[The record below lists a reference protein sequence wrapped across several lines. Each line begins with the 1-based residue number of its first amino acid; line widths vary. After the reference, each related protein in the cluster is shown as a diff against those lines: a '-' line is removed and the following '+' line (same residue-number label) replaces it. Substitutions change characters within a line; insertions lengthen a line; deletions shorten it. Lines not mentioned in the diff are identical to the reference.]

1 MSTHEIANQLESILS
16 KDDNDNFIYD
26 FLLAYGIS
34 KSVVTLLKKGTHN
47 RSKRDNEL
55 LYAKKILFRV
65 EDSDNLYN

>member
-1 MSTHEIANQLESILS
+1 MSTQEIANQLESILS

-55 LYAKKILFRV
+55 L
-65 EDSDNLYN
+65 